1 VSAIAAIVAALALAA
16 IAVFQ
21 VLGAAGRPVGRFLW
35 GGSHRVLPR
44 GLRIGSALS
53 VLLYAAFTVVLLS
66 RAGVLPGGDTVLV
79 HVLAWVLVGYFAL
92 GILMNAISRSR
103 PERAVM
109 TPLCVLLAASS
120 LVVALG

>member
-1 VSAIAAIVAALALAA
+1 MSAIAAVVAALALAA

-21 VLGAAGRPVGRFLW
+21 VLGAAGRPVGHFLW

-44 GLRIGSALS
+44 RLRIGSALS
-53 VLLYAAFTVVLLS
+53 IPLYAAFSVVLLS
-66 RAGVLPGGDTVLV
+66 RAGVLAGGETVLV
-79 HVLAWVLVGYFAL
+79 QVLAWILVGYFAL

-109 TPLCVLLAASS
+109 TPLCLLLAASS
-120 LVVALG
+120 LIVALG